1 MTSTT
6 ERERLDEYALVGT
19 LTDPLRRIVGARV
32 KDPHQVDDLVQE
44 SLLRV
49 LGARDRIAVDA
60 LLPYAVVVARNLAA
74 SRARREATAQ
84 RNAPRLLQSNSVEG
98 PEDAML
104 RAEEA
109 QAVGVALRAL
119 PNAERDALIA
129 HELHGVQAKTIAGA
143 SSSTPGGV
151 AAQLARARARMRVE
165 YVVAIRGV
173 DLPTAGCKPVL
184 LALSMGDQRRQRAL
198 DAGAH
203 LLTCGTCAELSEPL
217 LTRKRVLAAIAPVGV
232 GAWLAGLKSS
242 VLSGSPVTQL
252 AAATAATG
260 VIATGLVLSL
270 PSDETVVKPAP
281 TDPTLLVGAGIPAV
295 SRADLVD
302 AARSDRP
309 VIADDATVLTVPAD
323 EGFWIGNGD
332 GRIWVQLTAAGES
345 SPEVRTGQRLSFR
358 AQPVAHTPGYSRV
371 IGLAR
376 ADGAGT
382 LDRQPVHLRVAA
394 TPVARS

>member
-6 ERERLDEYALVGT
+6 ERELDEHALVGT

-32 KDPHQVDDLVQE
+32 SDPHQVDDLVQE

-49 LGARDRIAVDA
+49 LGARDRITDDA
-60 LLPYAVVVARNLAA
+60 LLPYAVVVARNLAV

-84 RNAPRLLQSNSVEG
+84 RNAPRLLQPNSVEG

-119 PNAERDALIA
+119 PNRERDALIA
-129 HELHGVQAKTIAGA
+129 HELHGVQTKTIASA

-217 LTRKRVLAAIAPVGV
+217 LTRKRVLTAIAPVG
-232 GAWLAGLKSS
+232 
-242 VLSGSPVTQL
+242 
-252 AAATAATG
+252 
-260 VIATGLVLSL
+260 
-270 PSDETVVKPAP
+270 
-281 TDPTLLVGAGIPAV
+281 
-295 SRADLVD
+295 
-302 AARSDRP
+302 
-309 VIADDATVLTVPAD
+309 
-323 EGFWIGNGD
+323 
-332 GRIWVQLTAAGES
+332 
-345 SPEVRTGQRLSFR
+345 
-358 AQPVAHTPGYSRV
+358 
-371 IGLAR
+371 
-376 ADGAGT
+376 
-382 LDRQPVHLRVAA
+382 
-394 TPVARS
+394 